1 MKTICIIPARG
12 GSKGIKNKNLQ
23 LLNKKPLIY
32 YPIQAA
38 KKSKICDE
46 IFVTTDSKKIAN
58 IARKYGATVPFLRQK
73 KISKSSTTT
82 ERTLQNAL
90 LDFEK
95 YKKTKYDICIFLS
108 CTNFFRRNGWISEA
122 YNILK
127 NNKSIDSAF
136 IVVKLYR
143 HFWFIKD
150 GKHKKV
156 VSWMKNYHS
165 RQTAPK
171 LFREETGLACA
182 TRSKFWR
189 KGKRIG
195 KKVKLMVRNDPFTGI
210 DINNKDDLKI
220 ARIIFEYIKKNKLTK
235 NIIV

>member
-58 IARKYGATVPFLRQK
+58 IAKKYGATVPFLRQK
-73 KISKSSTTT
+73 KFSKSSTTT
-82 ERTLQNAL
+82 EETLKNAL

-108 CTNFFRRNGWISEA
+108 CTNFFRRDGWISEA
-122 YNILK
+122 YNTLK
-127 NNKSIDSAF
+127 NNNSIDSAF
-136 IVVKLYR
+136 VVVKLYR
-143 HFWFIKD
+143 HFWFIKN

-156 VSWMKNYHS
+156 VSWMKKYHS

-195 KKVKLMVRNDPFTGI
+195 KKVKLIVRNDPFTGI
-210 DINNKDDLKI
+210 DINNNDDLKI
-220 ARIIFEYIKKNKLTK
+220 ARLIFEYIKKNKLIK